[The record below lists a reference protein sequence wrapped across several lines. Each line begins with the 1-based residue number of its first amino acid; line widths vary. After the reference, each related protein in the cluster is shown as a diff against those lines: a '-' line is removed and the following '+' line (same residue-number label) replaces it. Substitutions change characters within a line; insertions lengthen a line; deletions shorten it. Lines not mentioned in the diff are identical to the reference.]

1 VFFKGAKA
9 MTYTN
14 QKQIRAAF
22 WDAHPEANR
31 RKITD
36 HAGTGKMHTTDTR
49 CAFVDFVDHLSR
61 SGRISEALANRATL

>member
-1 VFFKGAKA
+1 

-22 WDAHPEANR
+22 WEQHPEADR

-49 CAFVDFVDHLSR
+49 CAFVDFLDSLHR
-61 SGRISEALANRATL
+61 DGQISDALANRATL

>member
-1 VFFKGAKA
+1 

-22 WDAHPEANR
+22 WGQHPEADR

-49 CAFVDFVDHLSR
+49 CAFVDFVDHLCR
-61 SGRISEALANRATL
+61 SNQISEALANRTTL